1 MSVEFLLGYA
11 MGEKTAANSA
21 LRAASIPSV
30 SGVSVN
36 DVEDLSERVDRLVL
50 LCAAMWSIL
59 EDGGATEE
67 HLIARVREIDGADD
81 IVDGRITAKPI
92 PCRKCDTLVAPGLT
106 SCQYCGEPVYD
117 GDPVGPFD
125 TV

>member
-11 MGEKTAANSA
+11 MGDKAAASSA
-21 LRAASIPSV
+21 QRAASIPSI

-67 HLIARVREIDGADD
+67 QLIARVHEIDAADN
-81 IVDGRITAKPI
+81 VLDGQITAQPT
-92 PCRKCDTLVAPGLT
+92 PCRKCDTLVAPGLAA
-106 SCQYCGEPVYD
+106 CQYCGEPTSRND
-117 GDPVGPFD
+117 ADGPFH